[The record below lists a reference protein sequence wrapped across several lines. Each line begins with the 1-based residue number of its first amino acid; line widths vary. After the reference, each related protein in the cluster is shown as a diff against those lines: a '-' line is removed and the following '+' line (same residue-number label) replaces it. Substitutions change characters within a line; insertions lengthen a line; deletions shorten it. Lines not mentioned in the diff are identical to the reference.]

1 MRKLIYFTLNN
12 DKGYIKLARLCID
25 SLYASGYDQDILFI
39 TNLKNAIYKEIKF
52 KSPVHFLDV
61 DDSDLLFSSANKL
74 RIFEWDKCNL
84 YSDIL
89 FCDIDM
95 LWMKSPDGLFELLES
110 DKVCFS
116 TDIGKTSEM
125 HITGGDGTMGALF
138 HGGEGL
144 FDKDELEEIN
154 RHNLIGVNGGLFGFK
169 PSLVFHFKAMYDFL
183 IKNIDRLGPCLEQ
196 PCLNVYCYRHNLI
209 SRSLT
214 PLVSQFGN
222 KEDHAYF
229 KDKDFSLIHFQG
241 GPGNFKEKHQT
252 MSAFYDRFIK
262 SK

>member
-12 DKGYIKLARLCID
+12 NTNYIKIAHLCID

-39 TNLKNAIYKEIKF
+39 TNLKNEICKEIKF
-52 KSPVHFLDV
+52 KSPVYFLDV
-61 DDSDLLFSSANKL
+61 EDSNLLYSSANKL

-89 FCDIDM
+89 FCDLDM
-95 LWMKSPDGLFELLES
+95 LWTKSPDGLFGLIES

-116 TDIGKTSEM
+116 TDIGK
-125 HITGGDGTMGALF
+125 HTMGDLY

-144 FDKDELEEIN
+144 FDKDELEEIK
-154 RHNLIGVNGGLFGFK
+154 RHNLAGVNGGLFGFK
-169 PSLVFHFKAMYDFL
+169 PNLLPHFKDMYDFL
-183 IKNIDRLGPCLEQ
+183 IKNADRLGPCLEQ
-196 PCLNVYCYRHNLI
+196 PCLNVYCYRHKLI

-214 PLVSQFGN
+214 PLVSQFGS
-222 KEDHAYF
+222 KKDLAYF

-241 GPGNFKEKHQT
+241 GPGNFKNKHQK
-252 MSAFYDRFIK
+252 MSAFYDRLIK
-262 SK
+262 SR